1 MLKKLIL
8 TAGLLT
14 LLFIMLQSSTH
25 IYARSSSALLTPSY
39 QTSDVC
45 STAPAG
51 FAHCLAIQIKP
62 TNQPGFFTAYKR
74 SMTPDGFG
82 PADLRSAYKLPT
94 SGGKGRIVAIVD
106 AYNQPNAE
114 HDLAVYRAQYG
125 LPSCTTANRC
135 FKKVDQNGGT
145 HYPKNDPSWAQ
156 ETSLDL
162 DMVSAIC
169 PDCHILLVE
178 ANDASFT
185 NLGKAVNTAV
195 RLGAVAVSNS
205 YGGTEF
211 SSEGYYDIMYY
222 RHPGIAITV
231 SAGDNGYG
239 AEFPAASGYVTAVGG
254 TSLTHDS
261 SPRGWSEE
269 VWGGTGSGCSA
280 YIAKPSWQKDNP
292 CKKRTIADVAAVADP
307 STPVAVYDSFAY
319 QGESGWMLFGGTSVS
334 APIVAGI
341 YALAGNTHHGNYA
354 SSLYSTTTKLND
366 VTNGSNGSCD
376 GTYLCRGG
384 AGYDGPTG
392 LGTPGGLGGF

>member
-8 TAGLLT
+8 AAGLLT
-14 LLFIMLQSSTH
+14 LLFMIMPSTTH
-25 IYARSSSALLTPSY
+25 IYAKSSPAQVTPSY
-39 QTSDVC
+39 QRSSVC

-51 FAHCLAIQIKP
+51 FAHCLAIQVKP

-74 SMTPDGFG
+74 SMTPNGFG
-82 PADLRSAYKLPT
+82 PADLRSAYTLPT
-94 SGGKGRIVAIVD
+94 GGGKGRIVAIVD
-106 AYNQPNAE
+106 AYNDPNAE
-114 HDLAVYRAQYG
+114 QDLAVYRAQYG
-125 LPSCTTANRC
+125 LPLCTTANHC

-145 HYPKNDPSWAQ
+145 RYPKNDPSWAQ

-162 DMVSAIC
+162 DMVSATC

-205 YGGTEF
+205 YGGAEF
-211 SSEGYYDIMYY
+211 SSEGYYDFAYY

-239 AEFPAASGYVTAVGG
+239 AEFPAASRYVTAVGG
-254 TSLTHDS
+254 TSLKRDN

-269 VWGGTGSGCSA
+269 VWEGTGSGCSA
-280 YIAKPSWQKDNP
+280 YIAKPAWQKDTL

-307 STPVAVYDSFAY
+307 FTPVAVYDSFAY
-319 QGESGWMLFGGTSVS
+319 QGASGWMLFGGTSVS

-341 YALAGNTHHGNYA
+341 YALAGHTQHDNYA
-354 SSLYSTTTKLND
+354 SSLYSAPNNLDD
-366 VTNGSNGSCD
+366 VVSGRNGLCD
-376 GTYLCRGG
+376 DSYLCHGK

-392 LGTPGGLGGF
+392 LGTPDGLGAF